1 MIDTTALTALITAF
15 RAEVTQNSISPE
27 KVGSILQQI
36 ADLLATAAPDSDIS
50 EFTVLRQRLMGVSTM
65 FTSLAQGT
73 SDRNHIYLTSNT
85 YNVATG
91 TKHTN
96 TDAIRIQQATT
107 ERAGAMRA
115 QQVIDLNAAK
125 KNITELQ
132 DEIANLGRVLDA
144 TGSHFN
150 ILSEQLYG
158 IKNTDLV
165 ALSKNITD
173 LQTEVANLG
182 RVLDATGSRFNILSE
197 QIYGIK
203 NTDLVTLSKNIT
215 DLQTEVANLGRVL
228 EATGSRFNVLSE
240 QIDGIK
246 NTDLV
251 ALSKNIAD
259 LHSLLET
266 LDTEMGEAEDDI
278 IVLRN
283 DINDIQDI
291 RIISVDVKDRFLI
304 LQGAAPLLERKLIPY
319 LFRLTK
325 KANRKRYKN
334 SAGVKIRKKNRPRKG
349 WHLMGNRT
357 TLNVD
362 ATTFEVSINTTVHG
376 NDKREASYSYHP
388 MDFIK
393 LSNDL
398 NGHKQVAYG
407 KRLISLWNEEKE
419 RERKISLKY
428 GIAFGYKIT
437 GDGLPIDLLCT
448 NIAEF
453 SVVYDP
459 KSRSWSFSK

>member
-1 MIDTTALTALITAF
+1 MPYQTAKDMIDTTALTALITAF

-36 ADLLATAAPDSDIS
+36 ADLLATATPDSDMS

-91 TKHTN
+91 TKHTD

-125 KNITELQ
+125 KNITDLQ
-132 DEIANLGRVLDA
+132 DEI
-144 TGSHFN
+144 
-150 ILSEQLYG
+150 
-158 IKNTDLV
+158 
-165 ALSKNITD
+165 
-173 LQTEVANLG
+173 
-182 RVLDATGSRFNILSE
+182 
-197 QIYGIK
+197 
-203 NTDLVTLSKNIT
+203 
-215 DLQTEVANLGRVL
+215 ANLGRVL

-259 LHSLLET
+259 LRSLLET

-278 IVLRN
+278 IALRN
-283 DINDIQDI
+283 DISDIQDI
-291 RIISVDVKDRFLI
+291 RTISVDVKDRFLI

-325 KANRKRYKN
+325 KANRKRYTN
-334 SAGVKIRKKNRPRKG
+334 SAGTRIRKKNKPRKG
-349 WHLMGNRT
+349 WHLMGDRT

-362 ATTFEVSINTTVHG
+362 ATTLEVSINTTVHG
-376 NDKREASYSYHP
+376 ADREPSYSYHP

-419 RERKISLKY
+419 QERKISLKY
-428 GIAFGYKIT
+428 GIAFGYKIK

>member
-36 ADLLATAAPDSDIS
+36 ADLLATATPDSDMS

-125 KNITELQ
+125 KNITDLQ

-165 ALSKNITD
+165 A
-173 LQTEVANLG
+173 
-182 RVLDATGSRFNILSE
+182 
-197 QIYGIK
+197 
-203 NTDLVTLSKNIT
+203 LSKNIT

-283 DINDIQDI
+283 DISDIQDT
-291 RIISVDVKDRFLI
+291 RTISVDVKDRFLI

-419 RERKISLKY
+419 RERKVSLKY
-428 GIAFGYKIT
+428 GIAFGYKIK

>member
-125 KNITELQ
+125 KNIT
-132 DEIANLGRVLDA
+132 
-144 TGSHFN
+144 
-150 ILSEQLYG
+150 
-158 IKNTDLV
+158 
-165 ALSKNITD
+165 
-173 LQTEVANLG
+173 
-182 RVLDATGSRFNILSE
+182 
-197 QIYGIK
+197 
-203 NTDLVTLSKNIT
+203 

-259 LHSLLET
+259 LRSLLET
-266 LDTEMGEAEDDI
+266 LDTEMVEAEDDI
-278 IVLRN
+278 IILRN

-291 RIISVDVKDRFLI
+291 RTISIDVKDRFLI

-325 KANRKRYKN
+325 KASRKRYTN
-334 SAGVKIRKKNRPRKG
+334 SAGTRIRKKNKPCKG

-362 ATTFEVSINTTVHG
+362 ATTLEVSINTTVHG

-428 GIAFGYKIT
+428 GIAFGYKIK

>member
-1 MIDTTALTALITAF
+1 MIDTTSLTALISAF

-36 ADLLATAAPDSDIS
+36 ADLLATAAPDSDMS
-50 EFTVLRQRLMGVSTM
+50 EFTVLRQRLMSISTM
-65 FTSLAQGT
+65 FTSLTQGT

-91 TKHTN
+91 TKHTD
-96 TDAIRIQQATT
+96 TDSIRIQQATT

-115 QQVIDLNAAK
+115 QQVIDLNTAK
-125 KNITELQ
+125 
-132 DEIANLGRVLDA
+132 
-144 TGSHFN
+144 
-150 ILSEQLYG
+150 
-158 IKNTDLV
+158 
-165 ALSKNITD
+165 KNITD
-173 LQTEVANLG
+173 LQDEVANLG
-182 RVLDATGSRFNILSE
+182 RVLDA
-197 QIYGIK
+197 
-203 NTDLVTLSKNIT
+203 V
-215 DLQTEVANLGRVL
+215 
-228 EATGSRFNVLSE
+228 GSRFNVLSE

-259 LHSLLET
+259 LRSLLET

-291 RIISVDVKDRFLI
+291 RTISVDVKDRFLI
-304 LQGAAPLLERKLIPY
+304 LQGAAPLLERKLVPY

-334 SAGVKIRKKNRPRKG
+334 SAGVKIRKKNKPRKG

-362 ATTFEVSINTTVHG
+362 ATTLEVSINTTVHG

-419 RERKISLKY
+419 RERKVSLKY
-428 GIAFGYKIT
+428 GIAFGYKIK

>member
-65 FTSLAQGT
+65 FTSLVQGT

-144 TGSHFN
+144 TGS
-150 ILSEQLYG
+150 
-158 IKNTDLV
+158 
-165 ALSKNITD
+165 
-173 LQTEVANLG
+173 
-182 RVLDATGSRFNILSE
+182 RFN
-197 QIYGIK
+197 
-203 NTDLVTLSKNIT
+203 T
-215 DLQTEVANLGRVL
+215 
-228 EATGSRFNVLSE
+228 LSE
-240 QIDGIK
+240 QIDWIK

-259 LHSLLET
+259 LRSLLET

-278 IVLRN
+278 IILRN

-291 RIISVDVKDRFLI
+291 RTISVDVKDRFLI

-325 KANRKRYKN
+325 KTNRKRYTN
-334 SAGVKIRKKNRPRKG
+334 SAGTRIRKKSKPRKG

-362 ATTFEVSINTTVHG
+362 ATTLEVSINTTVHG

-393 LSNDL
+393 LSNDID
-398 NGHKQVAYG
+398 GHKQVAYG

-419 RERKISLKY
+419 RERKVSLKY
-428 GIAFGYKIT
+428 GIAFGYKIK
-437 GDGLPIDLLCT
+437 GDGLRIDLLCT

>member
-15 RAEVTQNSISPE
+15 RTEVTQNSISPE

-36 ADLLATAAPDSDIS
+36 ADLLATAAPDSDMS

-125 KNITELQ
+125 KNITDLQ
-132 DEIANLGRVLDA
+132 DEVATLGRVLDA
-144 TGSHFN
+144 TGSH
-150 ILSEQLYG
+150 
-158 IKNTDLV
+158 
-165 ALSKNITD
+165 
-173 LQTEVANLG
+173 
-182 RVLDATGSRFNILSE
+182 FNILSE

-228 EATGSRFNVLSE
+228 EATGSRFNILSE

-251 ALSKNIAD
+251 ALSEN
-259 LHSLLET
+259 LET

-278 IVLRN
+278 IALRN
-283 DINDIQDI
+283 DISDIQDT
-291 RIISVDVKDRFLI
+291 RTISVDVKDRFLI
-304 LQGAAPLLERKLIPY
+304 LQGAAPLLERKLVPY

-362 ATTFEVSINTTVHG
+362 ATTLEVSINTTVHG

-393 LSNDL
+393 LSNDID
-398 NGHKQVAYG
+398 GHKQVAYG
-407 KRLISLWNEEKE
+407 KRLISLWNEETE
-419 RERKISLKY
+419 RERKVSLKY
-428 GIAFGYKIT
+428 GIAFGYKIK

>member
-1 MIDTTALTALITAF
+1 MPYQTAKDMIDTTALTALITAF

-36 ADLLATAAPDSDIS
+36 ADLLATAAPDSDMS

-91 TKHTN
+91 TTHTN

-115 QQVIDLNAAK
+115 QQVIDLNTAK
-125 KNITELQ
+125 KNITDLQ
-132 DEIANLGRVLDA
+132 TEVANLGRVLDA

-182 RVLDATGSRFNILSE
+182 RVL
-197 QIYGIK
+197 
-203 NTDLVTLSKNIT
+203 
-215 DLQTEVANLGRVL
+215 
-228 EATGSRFNVLSE
+228 EATGSRFNTLSE

-259 LHSLLET
+259 LRSLLET

-278 IVLRN
+278 IALRN
-283 DINDIQDI
+283 DISDIQDT
-291 RIISVDVKDRFLI
+291 RTISVDVKDRFLI
-304 LQGAAPLLERKLIPY
+304 LQGAAPLLERKLVPY

-334 SAGVKIRKKNRPRKG
+334 SAGTRIRKKSKPRKG

-362 ATTFEVSINTTVHG
+362 ATTLEVSINTTVHG

-393 LSNDL
+393 LSNDID
-398 NGHKQVAYG
+398 GHKQVAYG

-419 RERKISLKY
+419 RERKVSLKY

>member
-1 MIDTTALTALITAF
+1 MIDTTSLTALISAF

-36 ADLLATAAPDSDIS
+36 ADLLATATPDSDMS
-50 EFTVLRQRLMGVSTM
+50 EFTVLRQRLMSISTM

-85 YNVATG
+85 YNVSTG

-125 KNITELQ
+125 KNITDLQ

-144 TGSHFN
+144 TGSH
-150 ILSEQLYG
+150 
-158 IKNTDLV
+158 
-165 ALSKNITD
+165 
-173 LQTEVANLG
+173 
-182 RVLDATGSRFNILSE
+182 FNILSE

-228 EATGSRFNVLSE
+228 EATGSRFNILSE

-251 ALSKNIAD
+251 ALSENIAD
-259 LHSLLET
+259 LRSLLET

-291 RIISVDVKDRFLI
+291 RTISVEVKDRFLT
-304 LQGAAPLLERKLIPY
+304 LQGAAPLLEKKYIPY

-419 RERKISLKY
+419 RERKVSLKY

>member
-36 ADLLATAAPDSDIS
+36 ADLLATATPDSDMS
-50 EFTVLRQRLMGVSTM
+50 EFTVLRQRLMSISTM

-73 SDRNHIYLTSNT
+73 PDRNHIYLTSNT

-91 TKHTN
+91 TKY
-96 TDAIRIQQATT
+96 TDTDSIRIQQATT

-125 KNITELQ
+125 KNITDLQ
-132 DEIANLGRVLDA
+132 D
-144 TGSHFN
+144 
-150 ILSEQLYG
+150 
-158 IKNTDLV
+158 
-165 ALSKNITD
+165 
-173 LQTEVANLG
+173 EVANLG
-182 RVLDATGSRFNILSE
+182 RVLDAVGSRFNILSE
-197 QIYGIK
+197 QIDGVK
-203 NTDLVTLSKNIT
+203 N
-215 DLQTEVANLGRVL
+215 A
-228 EATGSRFNVLSE
+228 
-240 QIDGIK
+240 
-246 NTDLV
+246 DLV
-251 ALSKNIAD
+251 ALSENIAD
-259 LHSLLET
+259 LRSLLET

-291 RIISVDVKDRFLI
+291 RTISVEVKDRFLT

-419 RERKISLKY
+419 RERKVSLKY
-428 GIAFGYKIT
+428 GIAFGYKIK

>member
-27 KVGSILQQI
+27 KVGGILQQI
-36 ADLLATAAPDSDIS
+36 ADLLATATPDSDMS
-50 EFTVLRQRLMGVSTM
+50 EFTVLRQRLMSISTM

-91 TKHTN
+91 TKHTD

-115 QQVIDLNAAK
+115 QQVIDLNTAK
-125 KNITELQ
+125 KNITDLQ
-132 DEIANLGRVLDA
+132 TEIANLGRVLEA
-144 TGSHFN
+144 
-150 ILSEQLYG
+150 
-158 IKNTDLV
+158 
-165 ALSKNITD
+165 A
-173 LQTEVANLG
+173 
-182 RVLDATGSRFNILSE
+182 GSRFN
-197 QIYGIK
+197 
-203 NTDLVTLSKNIT
+203 T
-215 DLQTEVANLGRVL
+215 
-228 EATGSRFNVLSE
+228 LSE

-291 RIISVDVKDRFLI
+291 RTISVDVKDRFLI

-325 KANRKRYKN
+325 KANRKRYTN
-334 SAGVKIRKKNRPRKG
+334 SAGTRIRKKSKPRKG

-362 ATTFEVSINTTVHG
+362 ATTLEVSINTTVHG

-393 LSNDL
+393 LSNDID
-398 NGHKQVAYG
+398 GHKQVAYG
-407 KRLISLWNEEKE
+407 KRLISLWDEEKE
-419 RERKISLKY
+419 RERKVSLKY
-428 GIAFGYKIT
+428 GIAFGYKIK

>member
-1 MIDTTALTALITAF
+1 MIDTTSLTALISAF

-27 KVGSILQQI
+27 KVGGILQQI
-36 ADLLATAAPDSDIS
+36 ADLLATATPDSDMN
-50 EFTVLRQRLMGVSTM
+50 EFTVLRQRLMSISTM

-91 TKHTN
+91 TKY
-96 TDAIRIQQATT
+96 TDTDSIRIQQATT

-125 KNITELQ
+125 KNITDLQ
-132 DEIANLGRVLDA
+132 DEVATLGRVLDA
-144 TGSHFN
+144 
-150 ILSEQLYG
+150 
-158 IKNTDLV
+158 V
-165 ALSKNITD
+165 
-173 LQTEVANLG
+173 
-182 RVLDATGSRFNILSE
+182 GSRFNILSE
-197 QIYGIK
+197 QIDGVK
-203 NTDLVTLSKNIT
+203 NADI
-215 DLQTEVANLGRVL
+215 
-228 EATGSRFNVLSE
+228 
-240 QIDGIK
+240 
-246 NTDLV
+246 V
-251 ALSKNIAD
+251 ALSKSIAD
-259 LHSLLET
+259 LQALLGTLET
-266 LDTEMGEAEDDI
+266 VIGEAEDDI
-278 IVLRN
+278 IILRN
-283 DINDIQDI
+283 ELTDIQDI
-291 RIISVDVKDRFLI
+291 RTICIEVKDRFLT

-376 NDKREASYSYHP
+376 NDKREVSYSYHP
-388 MDFIK
+388 MEFIK
-393 LSNDL
+393 VSNDL

-419 RERKISLKY
+419 RERKVSLKY

-453 SVVYDP
+453 SIIYNP
-459 KSRSWSFSK
+459 KDKTWSFGK

>member
-36 ADLLATAAPDSDIS
+36 ADLLATATPDSDMS
-50 EFTVLRQRLMGVSTM
+50 EFTVLRQRLMSISTM

-125 KNITELQ
+125 KNITDLQ
-132 DEIANLGRVLDA
+132 D
-144 TGSHFN
+144 
-150 ILSEQLYG
+150 
-158 IKNTDLV
+158 
-165 ALSKNITD
+165 
-173 LQTEVANLG
+173 EVANLG
-182 RVLDATGSRFNILSE
+182 RVLDATGSRFNTLSE
-197 QIYGIK
+197 QING
-203 NTDLVTLSKNIT
+203 V
-215 DLQTEVANLGRVL
+215 
-228 EATGSRFNVLSE
+228 
-240 QIDGIK
+240 K

-251 ALSKNIAD
+251 ALSNSITE
-259 LHSLLET
+259 LHTLLEEV
-266 LDTEMGEAEDDI
+266 DTQIIEIEDEI
-278 IVLRN
+278 IIIRN
-283 DINDIQDI
+283 ELNDIQDL
-291 RIISVDVKDRFLI
+291 RTISVEVKDRFLT
-304 LQGAAPLLERKLIPY
+304 LQGAAPLLEKKYIPY

-419 RERKISLKY
+419 RERKVSLKY

>member
-27 KVGSILQQI
+27 KVGGILQQI
-36 ADLLATAAPDSDIS
+36 ADLLATATPDSDMS
-50 EFTVLRQRLMGVSTM
+50 EFTVFRQRLMSISTM

-73 SDRNHIYLTSNT
+73 SDRNHIYLTSTT

-125 KNITELQ
+125 KNITDLQ
-132 DEIANLGRVLDA
+132 D
-144 TGSHFN
+144 
-150 ILSEQLYG
+150 
-158 IKNTDLV
+158 
-165 ALSKNITD
+165 
-173 LQTEVANLG
+173 
-182 RVLDATGSRFNILSE
+182 
-197 QIYGIK
+197 
-203 NTDLVTLSKNIT
+203 
-215 DLQTEVANLGRVL
+215 EVANLGRVL
-228 EATGSRFNVLSE
+228 EATGSRFNTLSE

-259 LHSLLET
+259 LRSLLET

-291 RIISVDVKDRFLI
+291 RTISVDVKDRFLT

-362 ATTFEVSINTTVHG
+362 ATTLEVSINTTVHG
-376 NDKREASYSYHP
+376 ADREPSYSYHP

-419 RERKISLKY
+419 RERKVSLKY
-428 GIAFGYKIT
+428 GIAFGYKIK

>member
-1 MIDTTALTALITAF
+1 MPYQTAKDMIDTTALTALITAF

-36 ADLLATAAPDSDIS
+36 ADLLATAAPDSDMS
-50 EFTVLRQRLMGVSTM
+50 ELTVLRQRLMGVSTM

-91 TKHTN
+91 TKHTD

-144 TGSHFN
+144 TGS
-150 ILSEQLYG
+150 
-158 IKNTDLV
+158 
-165 ALSKNITD
+165 
-173 LQTEVANLG
+173 
-182 RVLDATGSRFNILSE
+182 RFNILSE

-203 NTDLVTLSKNIT
+203 NTDLVT
-215 DLQTEVANLGRVL
+215 
-228 EATGSRFNVLSE
+228 
-240 QIDGIK
+240 
-246 NTDLV
+246 
-251 ALSKNIAD
+251 LSKNIAD

-291 RIISVDVKDRFLI
+291 RTISVDVKDRFLI

-325 KANRKRYKN
+325 KANRKRYTN
-334 SAGVKIRKKNRPRKG
+334 SAGTRIRKKSKPRKG

-362 ATTFEVSINTTVHG
+362 ATTLEVSINTTVHG

-393 LSNDL
+393 QSTDKH
-398 NGHKQVAYG
+398 GHKQVAYG
-407 KRLISLWNEEKE
+407 KRLISLWNGENNS
-419 RERKISLKY
+419 ERKVELKY
-428 GIAFGYKIT
+428 GIAFGYKTT

-453 SVVYDP
+453 SIIYDP
-459 KSRSWSFSK
+459 KSCSWSFSK

>member
-115 QQVIDLNAAK
+115 QQVIDLNTAK
-125 KNITELQ
+125 KNITDLQ
-132 DEIANLGRVLDA
+132 DEVANLGRVLDA

-165 ALSKNITD
+165 ALSKNTAD

-182 RVLDATGSRFNILSE
+182 RVLDATGSRFNI
-197 QIYGIK
+197 
-203 NTDLVTLSKNIT
+203 
-215 DLQTEVANLGRVL
+215 
-228 EATGSRFNVLSE
+228 LSE

-291 RIISVDVKDRFLI
+291 RTISVDVKDRFLI
-304 LQGAAPLLERKLIPY
+304 LQGAAPLLERKLVPY

-393 LSNDL
+393 LSNDID
-398 NGHKQVAYG
+398 GHKQVAYG

-419 RERKISLKY
+419 RERKVSLKY
-428 GIAFGYKIT
+428 GIAFGYKIK

>member
-1 MIDTTALTALITAF
+1 MPYQTAKDMIDTTALTALITAF

-27 KVGSILQQI
+27 KVGGILQQI
-36 ADLLATAAPDSDIS
+36 ADLLATATPDSDMS
-50 EFTVLRQRLMGVSTM
+50 EFTVLRQRLMSISTM

-125 KNITELQ
+125 KNITDLQ
-132 DEIANLGRVLDA
+132 DEI
-144 TGSHFN
+144 
-150 ILSEQLYG
+150 
-158 IKNTDLV
+158 
-165 ALSKNITD
+165 
-173 LQTEVANLG
+173 ANLG

-203 NTDLVTLSKNIT
+203 NTDLVALSKNTT

-228 EATGSRFNVLSE
+228 DATGNRFNILSE

-251 ALSKNIAD
+251 ALSNNIAD
-259 LHSLLET
+259 LRSLLET

-283 DINDIQDI
+283 DISDIQDI
-291 RIISVDVKDRFLI
+291 RTISVDVKDRFLI

-325 KANRKRYKN
+325 KANRKRYTN
-334 SAGVKIRKKNRPRKG
+334 SAGTRIRKKSKPRKG

-362 ATTFEVSINTTVHG
+362 ATTLEVSINTTVHG

-393 LSNDL
+393 LSNDID
-398 NGHKQVAYG
+398 GHKQVAYG

-419 RERKISLKY
+419 RERKVSLKY
-428 GIAFGYKIT
+428 GIAFGYKIK

>member
-1 MIDTTALTALITAF
+1 MIDTTSLTALISAF

-36 ADLLATAAPDSDIS
+36 ADLLATAAPDSDMS
-50 EFTVLRQRLMGVSTM
+50 EFTVLRQRLMSISTM

-115 QQVIDLNAAK
+115 QQVIDLNTAK
-125 KNITELQ
+125 KNITDLQ
-132 DEIANLGRVLDA
+132 TEIANLGRVLDA
-144 TGSHFN
+144 
-150 ILSEQLYG
+150 
-158 IKNTDLV
+158 V
-165 ALSKNITD
+165 
-173 LQTEVANLG
+173 
-182 RVLDATGSRFNILSE
+182 GSRFNI
-197 QIYGIK
+197 
-203 NTDLVTLSKNIT
+203 
-215 DLQTEVANLGRVL
+215 
-228 EATGSRFNVLSE
+228 LSE

-259 LHSLLET
+259 LRSLLET

-291 RIISVDVKDRFLI
+291 RTISVDVKDRFLI
-304 LQGAAPLLERKLIPY
+304 LQGAAPLLERKLVPY

-362 ATTFEVSINTTVHG
+362 ATTLEVSINTTVHG
-376 NDKREASYSYHP
+376 ADREPSYSYHP

-428 GIAFGYKIT
+428 GIAFGYKIK

>member
-1 MIDTTALTALITAF
+1 MIETTSLTALITAF

-36 ADLLATAAPDSDIS
+36 ADLLATATPDSDMS

-125 KNITELQ
+125 KNITDLQ

-144 TGSHFN
+144 TGS
-150 ILSEQLYG
+150 
-158 IKNTDLV
+158 
-165 ALSKNITD
+165 
-173 LQTEVANLG
+173 
-182 RVLDATGSRFNILSE
+182 RFN
-197 QIYGIK
+197 
-203 NTDLVTLSKNIT
+203 T
-215 DLQTEVANLGRVL
+215 
-228 EATGSRFNVLSE
+228 LSE
-240 QIDGIK
+240 QIDWIK

-259 LHSLLET
+259 LRSLLET

-283 DINDIQDI
+283 DISDIQDT
-291 RIISVDVKDRFLI
+291 RTISVDVKDRFLI

-325 KANRKRYKN
+325 KANRKRYTN
-334 SAGVKIRKKNRPRKG
+334 SAGTRIRKKSKPRKG

-357 TLNVD
+357 TLNID
-362 ATTFEVSINTTVHG
+362 ATTLEVSINTTVHG

-419 RERKISLKY
+419 RERKVSLKY
-428 GIAFGYKIT
+428 GIAFGYKTT

>member
-91 TKHTN
+91 TKHTD

-150 ILSEQLYG
+150 ILSEQ
-158 IKNTDLV
+158 I
-165 ALSKNITD
+165 
-173 LQTEVANLG
+173 
-182 RVLDATGSRFNILSE
+182 F
-197 QIYGIK
+197 
-203 NTDLVTLSKNIT
+203 
-215 DLQTEVANLGRVL
+215 
-228 EATGSRFNVLSE
+228 
-240 QIDGIK
+240 GIK

-259 LHSLLET
+259 LRSLLET

-278 IVLRN
+278 IALRN
-283 DINDIQDI
+283 DISDIQDT
-291 RIISVDVKDRFLI
+291 RTISVDVKDRFLI

-325 KANRKRYKN
+325 KANRKRYTN
-334 SAGVKIRKKNRPRKG
+334 SAGTRIRKKSKPRKG

-362 ATTFEVSINTTVHG
+362 ATTLEVSINTTVHG

-393 LSNDL
+393 LSNDID
-398 NGHKQVAYG
+398 GHKQVAYG

-419 RERKISLKY
+419 RERKVSLKY
-428 GIAFGYKIT
+428 GIAFGYKIK

>member
-1 MIDTTALTALITAF
+1 MPYQTAKDMIDTTALTALITAF

-36 ADLLATAAPDSDIS
+36 ADLLATAAPDSDMS

-125 KNITELQ
+125 KNITDLQ

-165 ALSKNITD
+165 ALSKNT
-173 LQTEVANLG
+173 
-182 RVLDATGSRFNILSE
+182 
-197 QIYGIK
+197 
-203 NTDLVTLSKNIT
+203 T

-228 EATGSRFNVLSE
+228 EATGSRFNTLSE

-259 LHSLLET
+259 LRSLLET

-291 RIISVDVKDRFLI
+291 RTISVDVKDRFLI
-304 LQGAAPLLERKLIPY
+304 LQGAAPLLERKLVPY

-419 RERKISLKY
+419 RERKVSLKY

>member
-27 KVGSILQQI
+27 KVGSILHQI

-91 TKHTN
+91 TKHTD

-125 KNITELQ
+125 KNIT
-132 DEIANLGRVLDA
+132 
-144 TGSHFN
+144 
-150 ILSEQLYG
+150 
-158 IKNTDLV
+158 
-165 ALSKNITD
+165 
-173 LQTEVANLG
+173 
-182 RVLDATGSRFNILSE
+182 
-197 QIYGIK
+197 
-203 NTDLVTLSKNIT
+203 

-228 EATGSRFNVLSE
+228 EATGSRFNTLSE

-291 RIISVDVKDRFLI
+291 RTISVDVKDRFLI

-325 KANRKRYKN
+325 KANRKRYTN
-334 SAGVKIRKKNRPRKG
+334 SAGTRIRKKNKPRKG

-362 ATTFEVSINTTVHG
+362 ATTLEVSINTTVHG

-393 LSNDL
+393 LSNDID
-398 NGHKQVAYG
+398 GHKQVAYG
-407 KRLISLWNEEKE
+407 KMLISLWNDEKE
-419 RERKISLKY
+419 RERKVSLK
-428 GIAFGYKIT
+428 
-437 GDGLPIDLLCT
+437 
-448 NIAEF
+448 
-453 SVVYDP
+453 
-459 KSRSWSFSK
+459 

>member
-36 ADLLATAAPDSDIS
+36 ADLLATAAPDSDMS

-115 QQVIDLNAAK
+115 QQVIDLNTAK
-125 KNITELQ
+125 KNITDLQ

-144 TGSHFN
+144 TGS
-150 ILSEQLYG
+150 
-158 IKNTDLV
+158 
-165 ALSKNITD
+165 
-173 LQTEVANLG
+173 
-182 RVLDATGSRFNILSE
+182 RFN
-197 QIYGIK
+197 
-203 NTDLVTLSKNIT
+203 T
-215 DLQTEVANLGRVL
+215 
-228 EATGSRFNVLSE
+228 LSE
-240 QIDGIK
+240 QIDWIK

-259 LHSLLET
+259 LRSLLET
-266 LDTEMGEAEDDI
+266 LDTEMVEAEDDI
-278 IVLRN
+278 IILRN

-291 RIISVDVKDRFLI
+291 RTISVDVKDRFLI

-325 KANRKRYKN
+325 KANRKRYTN
-334 SAGVKIRKKNRPRKG
+334 SAGTRIRKKNKPRKG
-349 WHLMGNRT
+349 WHLMGDRT

-362 ATTFEVSINTTVHG
+362 ATTLEVSINTTVHG
-376 NDKREASYSYHP
+376 ADREPSYSYHP

-419 RERKISLKY
+419 RERKVSLKY
-428 GIAFGYKIT
+428 GIAFGYKIK

>member
-36 ADLLATAAPDSDIS
+36 ADLLATATPDSDMS
-50 EFTVLRQRLMGVSTM
+50 EFTVLRQRLMSISTM

-91 TKHTN
+91 TKHTD
-96 TDAIRIQQATT
+96 TDSIRIQQATT

-115 QQVIDLNAAK
+115 QQVIDLNTAK
-125 KNITELQ
+125 KNITDLQ

-144 TGSHFN
+144 
-150 ILSEQLYG
+150 
-158 IKNTDLV
+158 V
-165 ALSKNITD
+165 
-173 LQTEVANLG
+173 
-182 RVLDATGSRFNILSE
+182 GSRFNI
-197 QIYGIK
+197 
-203 NTDLVTLSKNIT
+203 
-215 DLQTEVANLGRVL
+215 
-228 EATGSRFNVLSE
+228 LSE

-259 LHSLLET
+259 LRSLLET

-291 RIISVDVKDRFLI
+291 RTISVDVKDRFLI

-362 ATTFEVSINTTVHG
+362 ATTLEVSINTTVHG

-419 RERKISLKY
+419 RERKVSLKY

-453 SVVYDP
+453 SVVYNP
-459 KSRSWSFSK
+459 KDKSWSFSK

>member
-36 ADLLATAAPDSDIS
+36 ADLLATATPDSDMS

-91 TKHTN
+91 TKHTD

-125 KNITELQ
+125 KNIT
-132 DEIANLGRVLDA
+132 
-144 TGSHFN
+144 
-150 ILSEQLYG
+150 
-158 IKNTDLV
+158 
-165 ALSKNITD
+165 D
-173 LQTEVANLG
+173 LQTE
-182 RVLDATGSRFNILSE
+182 I
-197 QIYGIK
+197 
-203 NTDLVTLSKNIT
+203 
-215 DLQTEVANLGRVL
+215 ANLGRVL

-259 LHSLLET
+259 LRSLLET

-283 DINDIQDI
+283 DINDIQDT
-291 RIISVDVKDRFLI
+291 RTISVDVKDRFLI

-325 KANRKRYKN
+325 KANRKRYTN
-334 SAGVKIRKKNRPRKG
+334 SAGTRIRKKSKPRKG
-349 WHLMGNRT
+349 WHLMGDRT

-362 ATTFEVSINTTVHG
+362 ATTLEVSINTTVHG

-393 LSNDL
+393 LSNDID
-398 NGHKQVAYG
+398 GHKQVAYG

-419 RERKISLKY
+419 RERKVSLKY
-428 GIAFGYKIT
+428 GIAFGYKIK

>member
-36 ADLLATAAPDSDIS
+36 ADLLATAAPDSDMS

-91 TKHTN
+91 TKHTD

-125 KNITELQ
+125 KNITDLQ
-132 DEIANLGRVLDA
+132 DEI
-144 TGSHFN
+144 
-150 ILSEQLYG
+150 
-158 IKNTDLV
+158 
-165 ALSKNITD
+165 
-173 LQTEVANLG
+173 ANLG

-283 DINDIQDI
+283 DISDIQDT
-291 RIISVDVKDRFLI
+291 RTISVDVKDRFLI

-325 KANRKRYKN
+325 KANRKRYTN
-334 SAGVKIRKKNRPRKG
+334 SAGTRIRKKSKPRKG

-362 ATTFEVSINTTVHG
+362 ATTLEVSINTTVHG

-393 LSNDL
+393 LSNDID
-398 NGHKQVAYG
+398 GHKQVAYG

-419 RERKISLKY
+419 RERKVSLKY

>member
-50 EFTVLRQRLMGVSTM
+50 EFTVLRQRLMSISTM

-115 QQVIDLNAAK
+115 QQVIDLNTAK
-125 KNITELQ
+125 KNITDLQ

-144 TGSHFN
+144 TGS
-150 ILSEQLYG
+150 
-158 IKNTDLV
+158 
-165 ALSKNITD
+165 
-173 LQTEVANLG
+173 
-182 RVLDATGSRFNILSE
+182 RFN
-197 QIYGIK
+197 
-203 NTDLVTLSKNIT
+203 T
-215 DLQTEVANLGRVL
+215 
-228 EATGSRFNVLSE
+228 LSE

-251 ALSKNIAD
+251 ALSNNIAD
-259 LHSLLET
+259 LRSLLET
-266 LDTEMGEAEDDI
+266 LDTEMVEAEDDI
-278 IVLRN
+278 IILRN

-291 RIISVDVKDRFLI
+291 RTISVDVKDRFLI

-334 SAGVKIRKKNRPRKG
+334 SAGTRIRKKNKPRKG
-349 WHLMGNRT
+349 WHLMGDRT

-362 ATTFEVSINTTVHG
+362 ATTLEVSINTTVHG

-393 LSNDL
+393 LSNDID
-398 NGHKQVAYG
+398 GHKQVAYG

-419 RERKISLKY
+419 RERKVSLKY
-428 GIAFGYKIT
+428 GIAFGYKIK